1 MSTGTSS
8 ITGANLAIWPD
19 TLPLPR
25 VDGYALSA
33 QPNTLRT
40 ELEAGAARV
49 RLRSQALIYK
59 VQAQWRFSPE
69 AFALFDA
76 WWFHRLNQGVAWFAM
91 PLTAGLGLQLVQA
104 RFAGAW
110 DSELLAG
117 GRWQV
122 KAQLE
127 VQDLPRLSSDETEVA
142 AALGPAAIDI
152 GTRLHAWLHES
163 LAATDYW

>member
-1 MSTGTSS
+1 
-8 ITGANLAIWPD
+8 
-19 TLPLPR
+19 
-25 VDGYALSA
+25 
-33 QPNTLRT
+33 
-40 ELEAGAARV
+40 
-49 RLRSQALIYK
+49 
-59 VQAQWRFSPE
+59 
-69 AFALFDA
+69 
-76 WWFHRLNQGVAWFAM
+76 M
-91 PLTAGLGLQLVQA
+91 PLTAGLGPQLVQA

-127 VQDLPRLSSDETEVA
+127 VQDLPRLSADETEVA

-152 GTRLHAWLHES
+152 GTRLHAWLHAS

>member
-1 MSTGTSS
+1 M
-8 ITGANLAIWPD
+8 
-19 TLPLPR
+19 
-25 VDGYALSA
+25 
-33 QPNTLRT
+33 
-40 ELEAGAARV
+40 

-69 AFALFDA
+69 AFAVFDA

-91 PLTAGLGLQLVQA
+91 PLTAGLGPQLVQA

-127 VQDLPRLSSDETEVA
+127 VQDLPRLSADETEVA
-142 AALGPAAIDI
+142 AALGPSAIAI

>member
-8 ITGANLAIWPD
+8 IPGASLAVWPD

-49 RLRSQALIYK
+49 RLRSQALTYK

-76 WWFHRLNQGVAWFAM
+76 WWFHRLNQGVALFAM

-104 RFAGAW
+104 RFAGVW

-127 VQDLPRLSSDETEVA
+127 VQDLPRLSADETEVA

-152 GTRLHAWLHES
+152 GARLHAWLLES